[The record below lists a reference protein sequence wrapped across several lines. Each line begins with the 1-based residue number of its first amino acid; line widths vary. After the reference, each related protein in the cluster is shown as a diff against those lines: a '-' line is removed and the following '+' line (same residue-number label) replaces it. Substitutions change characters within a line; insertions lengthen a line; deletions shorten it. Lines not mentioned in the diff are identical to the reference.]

1 MAIDINSLLDA
12 EIVRTEEDSMTQSM
26 VVTLLVDTEAG
37 EHAQERKLRFD
48 HVTHYSRSEIP
59 YEGYPVILEVSEV
72 VPEIDKSFDIDPNRK
87 RYKIDTTSGIV
98 VLEFE
103 KCVEIEES

>member
-1 MAIDINSLLDA
+1 MAIDINALLDA
-12 EIVRTEEDSMTQSM
+12 EIVRTEEDSMTQSL
-26 VVTLLVDTEAG
+26 VVTLLVDSELG
-37 EHAQERKLRFD
+37 DHAQEKKFRFD

-72 VPEIDKSFDIDPNRK
+72 VPEIDKTFDVDHSRK
-87 RYKIDTTSGIV
+87 RFKIDTTSGIV

-103 KCVEIEES
+103 RCEEIEA